1 MKAGERAYT
10 VLRDDILNWRL
21 APGTPL
27 AEIEQAERIGV
38 SRTPVREALAR
49 LIAEGLVESRGRVDS
64 VAAFSTD
71 HLVELFEFREALE
84 TQAARL
90 AARRRDPEVFRS
102 LRDEFQLAAA
112 KSSVDESERDAFYA
126 LVARFDAAVDRS
138 VDNRYLTN
146 ALTGLRT
153 HLVRARRLSRD
164 NPERLARAA
173 AEHLLITEAI
183 LAQDE
188 TLAVQATAVHLH
200 SSLVNVMATLRQT
213 EPQPA

>member
-21 APGTPL
+21 TPGTPL

-49 LIAEGLVESRGRVDS
+49 LAAEGLVESRGRVDE

-90 AARRRDPEVFRS
+90 AARRREPALFQE
-102 LRDEFQLAAA
+102 LRDEFQVAAA
-112 KSSVDESERDAFYA
+112 KSAVGEGERDEFYS
-126 LVARFDAAVDRS
+126 LVARFDDAIDDS
-138 VDNRYLTN
+138 VNNRYLRN
-146 ALTGLRT
+146 ALAGLRT

-173 AEHLLITEAI
+173 AEHLLIAEAI
-183 LAQDE
+183 LARDE
-188 TLAVQATAVHLH
+188 VG
-200 SSLVNVMATLRQT
+200 S
-213 EPQPA
+213 